1 MAFDALDIAQQAAAL
16 VASGFDGV
24 GGPYRDLRDQATRAA
39 VSAALNLAESAG
51 YDGGN
56 KRRHER
62 IAYGSAREARAAVE
76 LALALG
82 LGSADKLCA
91 AHDTLDRVAAMC
103 WRLMRR

>member
-16 VASGFDGV
+16 VAAGFDGV

-39 VSAALNLAESAG
+39 VSAALNLAESIG

-56 KRRHER
+56 KRRHQKV
-62 IAYGSAREARAAVE
+62 AYGSAREAKAAVV
-76 LALALG
+76 LALTLG
-82 LGSADKLCA
+82 LGSAAKLRD
-91 AHDTLDRVAAMC
+91 AHDALDRVAAMS

>member
-1 MAFDALDIAQQAAAL
+1 MAFEALEMAQQATTL
-16 VASGFDGV
+16 VAGGFDGV
-24 GGPYRDLRDQATRAA
+24 GGVYRDLRDQATRAS

-62 IAYGSAREARAAVE
+62 IAYGSAREARAAVD

-82 LGSADKLCA
+82 LGSADKLRA
-91 AHDTLDRVAAMC
+91 AHDALDRVAAMC